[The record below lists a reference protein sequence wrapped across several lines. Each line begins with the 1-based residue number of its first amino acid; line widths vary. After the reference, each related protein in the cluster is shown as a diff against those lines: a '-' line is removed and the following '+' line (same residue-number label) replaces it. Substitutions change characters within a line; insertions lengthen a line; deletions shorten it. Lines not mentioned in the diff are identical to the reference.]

1 MATEARLRANKKW
14 MDNNLMRIVIQP
26 RKEEGQAIKDA
37 AKRANQSVT
46 QYILD
51 AVHQRMDNDN

>member
-51 AVHQRMDNDN
+51 AVHQRMDTDN